1 MASDVTS
8 QRSRTGRV
16 DRAIEVLRR
25 WWWMSAVERMPRA
38 LRQAEL
44 VLSEELISTQHPVPL
59 HGRPDQV
66 YRLERGLGPLVI
78 VDTKRSVTGRVT
90 PDMVIQLSV
99 YATIL
104 RHAPLPGHEGVE
116 VGPWAFVRFTRC
128 GRKPRYVR
136 VILWTD
142 QDIVAAYHQHQHR
155 RRVARDHWRPV
166 KETIDRMIVSGL
178 TLEQAIDALDDA
190 SEICRS

>member
-1 MASDVTS
+1 MTS
-8 QRSRTGRV
+8 HDTRQQIATGRLNRV
-16 DRAIEVLRR
+16 IESLRR
-25 WWWMSAVERMPRA
+25 WWWICVVEGMPAA
-38 LRQAEL
+38 LRGAEL
-44 VLSEELISTQHPVPL
+44 VLSEELICTQHPVPL

-90 PDMVIQLSV
+90 PDMVVQLSV

-104 RHAPLPGHEGVE
+104 RHAPLPGCGGVE
-116 VGPWAFVRFTRC
+116 VAPWGFVRLTQR

-136 VILWTD
+136 VTLWTD
-142 QDIVAAYHQHQHR
+142 QDIVAAYHQHQQR
-155 RRVARDHWRPV
+155 RRVARDHWLPV
-166 KETIDRMIVSGL
+166 RESIDRMIASGL

-190 SEICRS
+190 REIC